1 MVEPDEDF
9 SYAETRDR
17 FEAKLSRDLAQTF
30 DTVAKIAMRASAEFS
45 EGASNMK
52 VLQKI
57 QKAHSVVTLIM
68 DDAMRGLNEATSSAL
83 AFGVMTGLEAG
94 EDKGES

>member
-1 MVEPDEDF
+1 
-9 SYAETRDR
+9 
-17 FEAKLSRDLAQTF
+17 
-30 DTVAKIAMRASAEFS
+30 
-45 EGASNMK
+45 MK

>member
-45 EGASNMK
+45 ERK
-52 VLQKI
+52 
-57 QKAHSVVTLIM
+57 
-68 DDAMRGLNEATSSAL
+68 
-83 AFGVMTGLEAG
+83 
-94 EDKGES
+94 